1 MAPAGQN
8 SQRILA
14 YSHDAV
20 LLNTRCMVLKQA
32 GFEIDSASS
41 AEEFQERIAQAK
53 VPYRLFLLGHSIPAP
68 DEARIMALVADST
81 TLVYQVAELIPPLQL
96 ISDLRQLLLEANTTL
111 S

>member
-1 MAPAGQN
+1 MSPAGQN

-32 GFEIDSASS
+32 GFNIDSASS
-41 AEEFQERIAQAK
+41 VDEFQDCIARAES
-53 VPYRLFLLGHSIPAP
+53 PYRLFLLGHSIPAP
-68 DEARIMALVADST
+68 DEARIMALFADST

-96 ISDLRQLLLEANTTL
+96 ISDLRELLLEADKKL